1 MQLNSSVKSLFSN
14 SSFILRGIS
23 AGIKFVFVLYLA
35 SFESATIVGQYA
47 LLATTLAIAVQV
59 TGLDVTTIVGR
70 IIHKKDHVGKLKL
83 LETQYGLYLLNYIIV
98 FPLILVIFDSFISND
113 LFLAVLFGFIVI
125 MEHFFTEIFRTLV
138 SLVKVK
144 SATAIQFLKSVPYVV
159 FIIMYSIITKEN
171 VSIYLIVTSWLINLI
186 FVFVFFLFKYN
197 KVISLKLNVYFN
209 NKSYFN
215 IKSLILDSLP
225 YFMITIL
232 GVLFSQVDKFI
243 INDYLG
249 HELLGVYFTF
259 FTICSVLTLLI
270 SLTVGVNQGPLA
282 IKAFSEYGLEKYLQ
296 VREQLIRSY
305 FIYISLGFFITLILG
320 LVYIAI
326 SNNVI
331 YNDNFMSFIILLVST
346 SMLAMGHVFRIDLYL
361 LEKDKVLL
369 IIYISSLVFNISILL
384 IMLPIYGVVGAS
396 LSSLISTFLMVTM
409 KVFLSNKYIKLSVMG
424 K

>member
-113 LFLAVLFGFIVI
+113 LFLAVLFGFTVI

-159 FIIMYSIITKEN
+159 FIIMYSILTKEN

-209 NKSYFN
+209 NKSYFK

-225 YFMITIL
+225 YFMITIS

-396 LSSLISTFLMVTM
+396 LSSLISTFFMVTM